1 MNPRKP
7 LLYLLALLPGLGHF
21 YLGLMTR
28 GLQFMLLFFGTIFL
42 IVHSFASL
50 ALVLPIIVF
59 YSYFDALQFYRM
71 HRDMAELFDEPLL
84 KADWVRRNQHLFGWV
99 LIGLGGLTIIK
110 HIKQALQ
117 QYLPQFMPAYIP
129 YDLLQNLIMSSVLV
143 LIGLQV
149 LRTKHDRDALDTI
162 EK

>member
-7 LLYLLALLPGLGHF
+7 LLYILAFLPGLGHF

-50 ALVLPIIVF
+50 ALVLPVIVF

-71 HRDMAELFDEPLL
+71 HRDMTELFDEPLL
-84 KADWVRRNQHLFGWV
+84 SAGWMRRNQRLFGWV
-99 LIGLGGLTIIK
+99 LIGLGGLTIL
-110 HIKQALQ
+110 KQVKETLQ

-129 YDLLQNLIMSSVLV
+129 YDLLQNLIISSVLV
-143 LIGLQV
+143 LIGLQI
-149 LRTKHDRDALDTI
+149 LRTKHDKDVLDTI
-162 EK
+162 EE

>member
-1 MNPRKP
+1 MNQRKP

-28 GLQFMLLFFGTIFL
+28 GLQFMLLFFGTIFIISNSL
-42 IVHSFASL
+42 ESL
-50 ALVLPIIVF
+50 ALALPVIFF

-71 HRDMAELFDEPLL
+71 HRDMAELYDEPLVST
-84 KADWVRRNQHLFGWV
+84 DWLLRNQHLFGWV
-99 LIGLGGLTIIK
+99 LVGLGGLTIIK
-110 HIKQALQ
+110 HIKQALE
-117 QYLPQFMPAYIP
+117 QYLPQFMPVYIP
-129 YDLLQNLIMSSVLV
+129 YDLLQNLIMSSVLI

-149 LRTKHDRDALDTI
+149 LRTKRDKEVLDTI